1 MPHFCYPF
9 MKEWGSWICGMSMV
23 LFSLFCLVS
32 AFMLIKKLSPSDSGE
47 TEQEDE

>member
-9 MKEWGSWICGMSMV
+9 MKEWGSCVCGASMV
-23 LFSLFCLVS
+23 LFWLLCLVL

-47 TEQEDE
+47 AEQEDE